1 MDKEEKFKIP
11 PREVQQAVIDRVL
24 MRLEAR
30 RSSFTREDVIGFAKE
45 AQIPTIYAEAI
56 SPAVIED
63 LGGRIFSRL
72 LVNGMLIP
80 VKGTKYYRKITN
92 EEMQAAKKAYLAAQ
106 QEDEEN
112 GEELIHATGTLPRA
126 HDRRIQAGLKYP
138 YGRFHH
144 RFRWTCPSSRGS
156 RERRPAQLR
165 VHPHRKR

>member
-1 MDKEEKFKIP
+1 MEEKEVFKVP
-11 PREVQQAVIDRVL
+11 PKEVQQAVIDRVL

-45 AQIPTIYAEAI
+45 AKIPTVYAETV

-80 VKGTKYYRKITN
+80 VKGTNYYRKITE

-106 QEDEEN
+106 EEVKLEAQD
-112 GEELIHATGTLPRA
+112 GEKTVLN
-126 HDRRIQAGLKYP
+126 
-138 YGRFHH
+138 
-144 RFRWTCPSSRGS
+144 
-156 RERRPAQLR
+156 
-165 VHPHRKR
+165 

>member
-1 MDKEEKFKIP
+1 MEEKEVFQVP
-11 PREVQQAVIDRVL
+11 PKEVQQAVIDRVL

-45 AQIPTIYAEAI
+45 AKIPTIYAAV

-80 VKGTKYYRKITN
+80 VKGTNYYRKITE

-106 QEDEEN
+106 EEVKQETQN
-112 GEELIHATGTLPRA
+112 GEKTVLN
-126 HDRRIQAGLKYP
+126 
-138 YGRFHH
+138 
-144 RFRWTCPSSRGS
+144 
-156 RERRPAQLR
+156 
-165 VHPHRKR
+165 

>member
-1 MDKEEKFKIP
+1 MEEKEVFKVP
-11 PREVQQAVIDRVL
+11 PKEVQQAVIDRVL

-45 AQIPTIYAEAI
+45 AKIPTVYAETV

-80 VKGTKYYRKITN
+80 VKGTNYYRKITE

-106 QEDEEN
+106 EEVKQEAQD
-112 GEELIHATGTLPRA
+112 GEETVLN
-126 HDRRIQAGLKYP
+126 
-138 YGRFHH
+138 
-144 RFRWTCPSSRGS
+144 
-156 RERRPAQLR
+156 
-165 VHPHRKR
+165 

>member
-1 MDKEEKFKIP
+1 MEEKEVFKVP
-11 PREVQQAVIDRVL
+11 PKEVQQAVIDRVL

-45 AQIPTIYAEAI
+45 AKIPTVYAETV

-80 VKGTKYYRKITN
+80 VKGTNYYRKITE

-106 QEDEEN
+106 EETTQEAQN
-112 GEELIHATGTLPRA
+112 GEETVLN
-126 HDRRIQAGLKYP
+126 
-138 YGRFHH
+138 
-144 RFRWTCPSSRGS
+144 
-156 RERRPAQLR
+156 
-165 VHPHRKR
+165 

>member
-1 MDKEEKFKIP
+1 MDKEEKFKVP
-11 PREVQQAVIDRVL
+11 PKEVQQAVIDRVL
-24 MRLEAR
+24 MRIEAR

-80 VKGTKYYRKITN
+80 IKGTNYYRKITE

-106 QEDEEN
+106 EEVEQETQNDKKPILN
-112 GEELIHATGTLPRA
+112 
-126 HDRRIQAGLKYP
+126 
-138 YGRFHH
+138 
-144 RFRWTCPSSRGS
+144 
-156 RERRPAQLR
+156 
-165 VHPHRKR
+165 